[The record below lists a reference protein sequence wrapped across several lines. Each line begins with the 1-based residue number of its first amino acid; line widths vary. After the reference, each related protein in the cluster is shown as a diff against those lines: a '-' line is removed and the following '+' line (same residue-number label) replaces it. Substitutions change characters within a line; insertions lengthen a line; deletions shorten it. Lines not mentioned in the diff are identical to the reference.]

1 MNIRMIQIIV
11 GLAGTFFFLALAFY
25 YVPKDA
31 GGSLV
36 SADPICIAAA
46 TLAQFCT
53 LLPIALAAVA
63 LLIHGFGFS
72 LYAVLAWREFEISPG
87 RP

>member
-36 SADPICIAAA
+36 SAD
-46 TLAQFCT
+46 
-53 LLPIALAAVA
+53 
-63 LLIHGFGFS
+63 LIHGFGFS

>member
-11 GLAGTFFFLALAFY
+11 GLASTFFFLALAFY

-46 TLAQFCT
+46 TLAQLCT

-63 LLIHGFGFS
+63 LLVHGFEFS
-72 LYAVLAWREFEISPG
+72 LYAVLARREFKISPG
-87 RP
+87 TP